1 MCYLGL
7 GRTAAPAAPALR
19 HPPAAPGLLGAY
31 ASTLVLTLTNPAT
44 ILSFVAV
51 FAGLGLAGGEGGY
64 LAASV
69 LVGGVFLGS
78 ALWWL
83 ILSGTVR
90 GCSGPGSSR
99 GPCVGLTCSRG

>member
-1 MCYLGL
+1 M
-7 GRTAAPAAPALR
+7 
-19 HPPAAPGLLGAY
+19 
-31 ASTLVLTLTNPAT
+31 LTLTNPAT

-83 ILSGTVR
+83 TLSGTVGMLR
-90 GCSGPGSSR
+90 SRVQPRALRWVNVLSGLILGGFGVRPPEPGPGWR
-99 GPCVGLTCSRG
+99 